1 LIVEG
6 LTKRFAVGCAKK
18 VQAPRYRNVT
28 GRRDSLVE
36 SFGRDDFVRI
46 GVAAETKPGEQR
58 VALIPHDVLVL
69 SGDGHDVSVQSGAG
83 SGTGFFDDEYRDAGA
98 RVVEANRAWDS
109 ELVVKVKE
117 LQEADFAHVVPGQAI
132 FGYHHLTGHPDQ
144 ARRLLVSGITA
155 IAYEAV
161 RDAKGGL
168 PLLAPMSIIAG
179 RMAVKVASGALGHAP
194 RDVLVLGAGHAGN
207 SAANAARAAGACV
220 TQLRRATATAQAV
233 EQAALRADLVV
244 GAVFTAGERTPTLL
258 PRSLVARMKR
268 GSMIVDIS
276 IEEGGV
282 AETSH
287 ATSHGVPTYVE
298 EGVIHYAV
306 PNMPSAVPREAA
318 EAISAAVIPY
328 ARALATKGIARALLE
343 DAGLRAGVLAWKGR
357 CNHQGI
363 AHEAGVPYAP
373 VSDLELHGCS
383 GA

>member
-1 LIVEG
+1 MATRNRHIP
-6 LTKRFAVGCAKK
+6 RAMINK
-18 VQAPRYRNVT
+18 VATRHFVRN
-28 GRRDSLVE
+28 DL
-36 SFGRDDFVRI
+36 VRI
-46 GVAAETKPGEQR
+46 GVAAETKPGERR
-58 VALIPHDVLVL
+58 VALIPRDILSLSTDGYDVT
-69 SGDGHDVSVQSGAG
+69 VQSGAG
-83 SGTGFFDDEYRDAGA
+83 SGAGFSDDDYRDAGA
-98 RVVEANRAWDS
+98 RVVDANHVFKS

-117 LQEADFAHVVPGQAI
+117 LQEVDIAHVVPGQTI
-132 FGYHHLTGHPDQ
+132 FGFHHLTGHPDH
-144 ARRLLVSGITA
+144 ARRLLACGITA

-161 RDAKGGL
+161 RDAQGGL

-179 RMAVKVASGALGHAP
+179 RMAVQVASAALRRAP

-207 SAANAARAAGACV
+207 SAADAARAAGARV
-220 TQLRRATATAQAV
+220 TQLRRATATARAV

-244 GAVFTAGERTPTLL
+244 GAVFTAGKPTPMLL

-282 AETSH
+282 AGTSH
-287 ATSHGVPTYVE
+287 PTTHGNPTYTE

-328 ARALATKGIARALLE
+328 VRALASKGIACALLD

-357 CNHQGI
+357 CNHEGI
-363 AHEAGVPYAP
+363 AQEAGVPYAP
-373 VSDLELHGCS
+373 ISDLELQGC
-383 GA
+383 GAA

>member
-1 LIVEG
+1 M
-6 LTKRFAVGCAKK
+6 
-18 VQAPRYRNVT
+18 
-28 GRRDSLVE
+28 
-36 SFGRDDFVRI
+36 
-46 GVAAETKPGEQR
+46 
-58 VALIPHDVLVL
+58 ALIPHDVLAL
-69 SGDGHDVSVQSGAG
+69 TGDGHDVSVQLGAG

-220 TQLRRATATAQAV
+220 TQLRRATATAQAI
-233 EQAALRADLVV
+233 EQAVLRADLVV

-268 GSMIVDIS
+268 GSMVVDIS

-287 ATSHGVPTYVE
+287 ATSHANPTYLE

-318 EAISAAVIPY
+318 QAISAAVIPY